1 MLLTLAQTIRPG
13 LHSHRTQPT
22 HTPYRR
28 SGRHVITSF
37 FGRHLRPRVTA
48 AYARRRFRA
57 WRGERPFWAGLFTF
71 TAALPILYWPYAN
84 IDLGG
89 IPLALST
96 TSGAGSLIIGAL
108 LMALG
113 ITLWCRP
120 HLRVFAGIAT
130 LPLALIS
137 FPVAN
142 FGGLFLGLICGLIGG
157 SLACSWIPPAAAEP
171 SPVAAERA
179 PAAIPAGE
187 GARGD

>member
-1 MLLTLAQTIRPG
+1 
-13 LHSHRTQPT
+13 
-22 HTPYRR
+22 
-28 SGRHVITSF
+28 
-37 FGRHLRPRVTA
+37 
-48 AYARRRFRA
+48 
-57 WRGERPFWAGLFTF
+57 
-71 TAALPILYWPYAN
+71 
-84 IDLGG
+84 
-89 IPLALST
+89 
-96 TSGAGSLIIGAL
+96 
-108 LMALG
+108 
-113 ITLWCRP
+113 
-120 HLRVFAGIAT
+120 VFAGIAT